1 MDDNKKLWNNVLAE
15 VELEV
20 SKGNFSMWF
29 KDTSI
34 LKQEDGVVLLSVP
47 NVFVKDWLL
56 NKYHKLILKSLRGFG
71 ENIRNVEYLITKN
84 EPKKIEVE
92 KISDNS
98 SSSLPLNEHFVNKN
112 DNLNSKYI
120 FDTFVVGPFNELA
133 YAAAQA
139 IMKKPAVYNPLFFYG
154 GTGHGKTHLIQ
165 ALGNYFKTNFSDK
178 KTFYLTSEKFVVDL
192 MNALNSGTANTF
204 KEKYRKYDTLI
215 VDDIQFIA
223 GKDKSMEEFFHLF
236 NNFYENNKQII
247 FSSDKHPNFIPGLED
262 RIKSR
267 FNSGMIIEI
276 PMPDKESRIQIF
288 RKKSEI
294 IGLKLDP
301 EIIEFLADNVEGN
314 IREIEGVINTIK
326 CHTELKGK
334 ILTIIDIK
342 NLVKNTSK
350 PKKNIQVKD
359 VIKIISDFYNI
370 EEKSIYDKNRK
381 KELVKP
387 RQIIMYIL
395 REDFDISFPS
405 IGEKLGGRDHTTV
418 MHSCDKIREGLL
430 NDTILNNE
438 IQQIRSMLK

>member
-1 MDDNKKLWNNVLAE
+1 
-15 VELEV
+15 
-20 SKGNFSMWF
+20 
-29 KDTSI
+29 
-34 LKQEDGVVLLSVP
+34 
-47 NVFVKDWLL
+47 
-56 NKYHKLILKSLRGFG
+56 
-71 ENIRNVEYLITKN
+71 
-84 EPKKIEVE
+84 
-92 KISDNS
+92 
-98 SSSLPLNEHFVNKN
+98 
-112 DNLNSKYI
+112 
-120 FDTFVVGPFNELA
+120 
-133 YAAAQA
+133 
-139 IMKKPAVYNPLFFYG
+139 
-154 GTGHGKTHLIQ
+154 
-165 ALGNYFKTNFSDK
+165 
-178 KTFYLTSEKFVVDL
+178 
-192 MNALNSGTANTF
+192 MNALNSGTANSF

-276 PMPDKESRIQIF
+276 PTPDKESRIQIF
-288 RKKSEI
+288 KKKADLL
-294 IGLKLDP
+294 GLKLEM
-301 EIIEFLADNVEGN
+301 EIVEFLADNVEGN
-314 IREIEGVINTIK
+314 IREIEGVVNSIK
-326 CHTELKGK
+326 CNTELKGK
-334 ILTIIDIK
+334 TLSIIDIK
-342 NLVKNTSK
+342 NLIKNTSK

-359 VIKIISDFYNI
+359 IIKIISDFYNI

-387 RQIIMYIL
+387 RQVIMYIL

-418 MHSCDKIREGLL
+418 MHSCEKIKNNLQ